1 MVTSVMDKGRQE
13 QRWDMRGGIFAD
25 NQRMRWNQEGR
36 VRYEGLHVSDPES
49 K

>member
-1 MVTSVMDKGRQE
+1 MKKKKYQMVTSVMDKGRQE

-25 NQRMRWNQEGR
+25 
-36 VRYEGLHVSDPES
+36 